1 MKIFKIFFLI
11 FFIFSNR
18 AFAFGGGS
26 MGSMG
31 GAPGMGGSG
40 SSTSAVKSG
49 ISIVDPEGNEFNCQP
64 FVDKKWD
71 STDYADN
78 WNGLYFGIG
87 SEYSFFSGNFEV
99 ESSEVWNL
107 NKYVKIPSS
116 FLNKPVNFS
125 GSSNSVVF
133 NLGGGTLI
141 DRMFLGSD
149 MEIRTAGLSS
159 NFNFDI
165 EEKKADGTITNPKIK
180 SNYTINVNLIFNAK
194 IGYLLTERMMTYFN
208 AGIGS
213 FSGSDLSSSDKYS
226 LIMESDNIQS
236 PVRLSVGAEY
246 LMSNHF
252 RFYADYSYWVIPKI
266 YGSFKIKSANQDQVN
281 VGETF
286 NDPPQ
291 SSNTFISKLNVNS
304 VKAGIIYRF

>member
-1 MKIFKIFFLI
+1 MKIFKIVFLI
-11 FFIFSNR
+11 FFIFLNR

-99 ESSEVWNL
+99 ESSFASDSS
-107 NKYVKIPSS
+107 KYVKIPSS

-165 EEKKADGTITNPKIK
+165 EEKKADGTSTESKIK
-180 SNYTINVNLIFNAK
+180 SNYSINVNLIFNAK
-194 IGYLLTERMMTYFN
+194 IGYLLTERVMTYFN

-213 FSGSDLSSSDKYS
+213 FSSSNLSSSDKYS
-226 LIMESDNIQS
+226 LNMETDNIQS

-266 YGSFKIKSANQDQVN
+266 YGSFKIKSANQTVN
-281 VGETF
+281 IGEIF

>member
-1 MKIFKIFFLI
+1 MKIFKIVFLI

-31 GAPGMGGSG
+31 GVPGMGGSG
-40 SSTSAVKSG
+40 SSASAPKSG

-87 SEYSFFSGNFEV
+87 SEYSFFSGNFHV
-99 ESSEVWNL
+99 ESSNAIDS
-107 NKYVKIPSS
+107 NNYVKIPST

-149 MEIRTAGLSS
+149 MEIRTADLSS
-159 NFNFDI
+159 NFNFEI
-165 EEKKADGTITNPKIK
+165 EEKNNATTTNSKIK
-180 SNYTINVNLIFNAK
+180 SNYSINVNIIFNAK
-194 IGYLLTERMMTYFN
+194 IGYLLTERVMTYFN

-213 FSGSDLSSSDKYS
+213 FSSSDLSTSDKYS
-226 LIMESDNIQS
+226 LNMENDNIPS

-266 YGSFKIKSANQDQVN
+266 YGSFRIKSASQNEVN
-281 VGETF
+281 MGESNNT
-286 NDPPQ
+286 PQ

-304 VKAGIIYRF
+304 VKAGILYRF

>member
-1 MKIFKIFFLI
+1 
-11 FFIFSNR
+11 
-18 AFAFGGGS
+18 
-26 MGSMG
+26 MG

-99 ESSEVWNL
+99 ESSMEIDP

-165 EEKKADGTITNPKIK
+165 EEKKADDTITGAKIK
-180 SNYTINVNLIFNAK
+180 SNYSINVNLIFNAK
-194 IGYLLTERMMTYFN
+194 IGYLLTERVMTYFN

-213 FSGSDLSSSDKYS
+213 FSSSNLSSSDKYS
-226 LIMESDNIQS
+226 LNKFFQLINQQFI
-236 PVRLSVGAEY
+236 
-246 LMSNHF
+246 
-252 RFYADYSYWVIPKI
+252 YSIYQPNKPNDKGLFKYWYKI
-266 YGSFKIKSANQDQVN
+266 LIKQ
-281 VGETF
+281 
-286 NDPPQ
+286 
-291 SSNTFISKLNVNS
+291 NVNIMLNTQ
-304 VKAGIIYRF
+304 VLTLNGNTQNKVEYI